1 MTQGYALARLNSDGS
16 GFTIF
21 VDHVAGRFFDGK
33 DMETPRVP
41 HKHGY
46 ILTLT
51 CAEAETFVKWLRR
64 NSAPLSMLADRMN
77 ELWAAATNN
86 SLWRDANEPVQ

>member
-21 VDHVAGRFFDGK
+21 VEHTASRYFDGK
-33 DMETPRVP
+33 DLEHYREP

-46 ILTLT
+46 IMRLT
-51 CAEAETFVKWLRR
+51 CAEAEAFVKWLRR
-64 NSAPLSMLADRMN
+64 NNAPLSMLADRMN
-77 ELWAAATNN
+77 EMWMLANAN
-86 SLWRDANEPVQ
+86 SLWRDVHT